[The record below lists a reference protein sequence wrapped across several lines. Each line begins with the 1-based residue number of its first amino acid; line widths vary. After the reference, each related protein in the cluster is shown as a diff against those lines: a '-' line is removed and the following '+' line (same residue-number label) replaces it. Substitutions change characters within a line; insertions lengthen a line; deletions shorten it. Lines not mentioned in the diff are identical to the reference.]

1 VTVLSDRDIQAA
13 IDNGDLGISTPRNK
27 EVLIQPSS
35 IDLRLSPSIQV
46 VRSELADGGE
56 FINPTRLNNIQEK
69 LRNLTETLELKHDQP
84 FVLQPGSFVLG
95 TTAERVTLSNKLAA
109 RVEGKSS
116 LARFGIAVHLTAPKI
131 DPGWS
136 NNITLEI
143 VNLGPHKVMLEP
155 FMEIAVLIVETLSS
169 PALEVYSGQFNAPP
183 TS

>member
-1 VTVLSDRDIQAA
+1 MKLQSARGSSVTVLSDRDIQAA

-109 RVEGKSS
+109 EGRRQELPSEVRHRRSSNGTEDRPRVVQQHHPRNSKPWSTQS
-116 LARFGIAVHLTAPKI
+116 NARTVHGDCGAHCRDT
-131 DPGWS
+131 
-136 NNITLEI
+136 
-143 VNLGPHKVMLEP
+143 
-155 FMEIAVLIVETLSS
+155 
-169 PALEVYSGQFNAPP
+169 
-183 TS
+183 